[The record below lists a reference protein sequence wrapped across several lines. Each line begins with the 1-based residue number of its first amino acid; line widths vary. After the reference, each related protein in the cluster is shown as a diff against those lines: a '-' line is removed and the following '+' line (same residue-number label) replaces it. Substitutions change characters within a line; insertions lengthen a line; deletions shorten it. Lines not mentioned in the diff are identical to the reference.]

1 MSPSE
6 LIEAG
11 ERLYGEHWRKPLA
24 AELGI
29 DISTLRR
36 WATAQ
41 TAIPRVVELAIKA
54 LAHSTSIR
62 DRGTPSAL
70 QNGSTSGT

>member
-11 ERLYGEHWRKPLA
+11 ERLFGPHWRQPFAKS
-24 AELGI
+24 LGV
-29 DISTLRR
+29 DVSTVRR

-41 TAIPRVVELAIKA
+41 TAISRSVALAIELLVSK
-54 LAHSTSIR
+54 T
-62 DRGTPSAL
+62 DRTESE
-70 QNGSTSGT
+70 